1 MYVCTHVSILPIY
14 LSHYQFYHVS
24 MYLPN
29 YLYMYASIY
38 VSIYLS
44 IYLSVCLFYYRSIS
58 LCVRMYECVYLCI
71 YLSIYLSFSLS
82 IYLCVCLSLSLLTCQ
97 EATSTYNRGGKDV
110 IKCICDSTGRAFY
123 YSLHFLFCDAVGQ
136 ADRIVYQNA

>member
-44 IYLSVCLFYYRSIS
+44 ICVSILLPINLS
-58 LCVRMYECVYLCI
+58 LCTYVCMYVCI
-71 YLSIYLSFSLS
+71 SLS
-82 IYLCVCLSLSLLTCQ
+82 IQPSTCMSVCHSRCLPVRRPSALITEEGKASLS
-97 EATSTYNRGGKDV
+97 
-110 IKCICDSTGRAFY
+110 AFVTAPDER
-123 YSLHFLFCDAVGQ
+123 SIIVFNFCSVMPL
-136 ADRIVYQNA
+136 DRLIV